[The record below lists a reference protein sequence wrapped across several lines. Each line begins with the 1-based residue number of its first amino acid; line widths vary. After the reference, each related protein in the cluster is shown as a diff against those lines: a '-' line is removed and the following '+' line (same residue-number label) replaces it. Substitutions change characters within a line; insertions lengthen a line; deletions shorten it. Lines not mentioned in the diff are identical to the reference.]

1 MFSKSNLKKFVIC
14 GIVCLASRLSFSGN
28 EVNDYF
34 GMSLE
39 ELMDVK
45 VTSASRTEQSGSQ
58 LSIPVS
64 VLTADEI
71 HASGLTTIPELLQL
85 MPGVDVRRV
94 DRMRYIIGVR
104 GMMGHSSDR
113 TLVLINGRSAMD
125 STFGAP
131 DWMALPVLVED
142 IERIEVLR
150 GPGGAAWGA
159 NALTGVINI
168 ITKKPS
174 ADLGNLFSTTINE
187 YGDTYN
193 HLRLAGSEG
202 KWSWRV
208 SAGYEDLKNSD
219 DAGAGRTESGFPTL
233 NGLMGFNAYQARDF
247 SRTGRFDT
255 EFHYLVSDDTLYSFG
270 AAYTGLEGG
279 DRELVGRYPRKDI
292 HSYTTRLFARIDHQF
307 DEDRSG
313 YLQWYGNYSVSH
325 QPHVTDE
332 FSAYD
337 NTLEAQFDQSLSDTH
352 SLSIGSSLRWSHLT
366 SDNREAGEI
375 EFAHDEYDEYWAGVF
390 IIDRVKL
397 NDRLTIE
404 SQGRV
409 DDYSETDMDWSL
421 RLAAIYVLDDEGNHV
436 LRAGVARAFRAAG
449 VMVREPRLTGL
460 GGLFN
465 IIQNPKGL
473 ENESTYSL
481 EGGYTGKFGENL
493 TLQVN
498 SYYQRIDNIIESEN
512 VAVGPVTN
520 AYFLNGD
527 GADTY
532 GAEAELT
539 YKIEDFHFTGWYA
552 YNEYVTDKSDQAIRA
567 YMPARHKAGLRMR
580 WMLDKQWSLNANYT
594 YNDVVHN
601 NKADNPVE
609 DAAMFHRLDLTV
621 SRTFAKQRGEF
632 MVGVADV
639 LNKTQQPVYD
649 VSYFT
654 SYETPGR
661 TFFARLQCRF

>member
-1 MFSKSNLKKFVIC
+1 MRCQSTLKNA
-14 GIVCLASRLSFSGN
+14 IVCSIVLLFSG
-28 EVNDYF
+28 VLLFGDDGYF

-39 ELMDVK
+39 ELLDVK
-45 VTSASRTEQSGSQ
+45 VTSASRTEQTSSQ
-58 LSIPVS
+58 LAIPVS

-71 HASGLTTIPELLQL
+71 HASGLTTVPELLGL

-94 DRMRYIIGVR
+94 DRTRYIVGVR
-104 GMMGHSSDR
+104 GMMSHASDR
-113 TLVLINGRSAMD
+113 TLVLINGRAAMD

-131 DWMALPVLVED
+131 DWMVLPVLVED

-174 ADLGNLFSTTINE
+174 ADLENLFSTTINE
-187 YGDTYN
+187 YGDSYS

-208 SAGYEDLKNSD
+208 SAGYEDFENSD
-219 DAGAGRTESGFPTL
+219 DAGAGRMESGLPAL
-233 NGLMGFNAYQARDF
+233 NGLMGFGSYQARDF
-247 SRTGRFDT
+247 SRNGRFDT
-255 EFHYLVSDDTLYSFG
+255 EFHYQVSDDTLYSFG
-270 AAYTGLEGG
+270 AAYSGFESG
-279 DRELVGRYPRKDI
+279 DRELVGRYPRKDV
-292 HSYTTRLFARIDHQF
+292 HSYMTRLFARVDHEF

-325 QPHVTDE
+325 QPQLTDE

-337 NTLEAQFDQSLSDTH
+337 NTLEAQYDENLSDTH
-352 SLSIGSSLRWSHLT
+352 SFSIGSNLRWSHLT

-375 EFAHDEYDEYWAGVF
+375 EFAHGEYDEYWAGLF
-390 IIDRVKL
+390 IIDRIHL

-409 DDYSETDMDWSL
+409 DYYSETDTDWSL
-421 RLAAIYVLDDEGNHV
+421 RLAAIYALDDEENHV
-436 LRAGVARAFRAAG
+436 LRGSVGRAFRTAG

-465 IIQNPKGL
+465 LVQNPRGL
-473 ENESTYSL
+473 DNESTWSL
-481 EGGYTGKFGENL
+481 EGGYTGKFNDNL

-498 SYYQRIDNIIESEN
+498 SYYQRIEDIIESDK
-512 VAVGPVTN
+512 VVVGPVTN
-520 AYFLNGD
+520 AYLINGD

-532 GAEAELT
+532 GTEVELT

-552 YNEYVTDKSDQAIRA
+552 YNEYVTDKSEQAIRA
-567 YMPARHKAGLRMR
+567 YMPARHKAGLRTR
-580 WMLDKQWSLNANYT
+580 WMLDDHWSLNANYT
-594 YNDVVHN
+594 YNDAVHN
-601 NKADNPVE
+601 NKADNPPE

-621 SRTFAKQRGEF
+621 SRVFADQRGEL
-632 MVGVADV
+632 MIGVADV
-639 LNKTQQPVYD
+639 LNKTQPPVYD
-649 VSYFT
+649 ITYFT

-661 TFFARLQCRF
+661 TFFARLQYRF